1 MNLLLKT
8 RLLRIAVI
16 PVFFAATLSADTLIL
31 RDGRRIEGRL
41 ISYQDGVIE
50 FQERDSGGFYGR
62 VNKEDVQG
70 IEFGRAER
78 QEFEGRQERQERQ
91 ERPER
96 QDQPQASQQRPRG
109 LREKRVMVVAN
120 TAWTDT
126 GIDLISG
133 QNVYFE
139 ATGEIVWGPNRRAH
153 PDGEPNSPN
162 NKARPI
168 ANRAGGSLIGRVGMP
183 SDPFFIGADR
193 GVFRVRG
200 SGRLFLGINDDY
212 LPDNSGYF
220 TVMVYY

>member
-1 MNLLLKT
+1 VNPLVKT

-16 PVFFAATLSADTLIL
+16 PMFFAATLSADTLIL

-41 ISYQDGVIE
+41 ISYQNGVIE
-50 FQERDSGGFYGR
+50 FQERDSGGFSGR
-62 VNKEDVQG
+62 ISKEDVLD

-78 QEFEGRQERQERQ
+78 QEWEERQERQERQ
-91 ERPER
+91 E
-96 QDQPQASQQRPRG
+96 QPQASQQRPRG

-126 GIDLISG
+126 GIDLTSG
-133 QNVYFE
+133 QSAYFE
-139 ATGEIVWGPNRRAH
+139 ASGEIIWGPNRRAG
-153 PDGEPNSPN
+153 PDGESNSPN

-183 SDPFFIGADR
+183 SDPFFIGTDR

-212 LPDNSGYF
+212 LQDNSGYF